1 MSDLSTRVRL
11 RREQLGLSQEE
22 LARRMGYRS
31 RSSITKLEKGIN
43 DLPQSKVEELAQALE
58 TTPAALLGLDAPC
71 ACPPGF
77 EPLPTMVQVPL
88 IGSIACGTPIT
99 AEQNIECYIGVPA
112 AWHADFALTC
122 HGDSMSPT
130 ICNGDI
136 VCIRCQPEVEQ
147 GEIAAVRVGEE
158 ATLKHFHRQGDAV
171 MLLADNAAVCPPM
184 FYAGEQLSELHIE
197 GKAVGLSRGLY
208 DKERQEQPVFGKK
221 KASPAYDPAAQKPV
235 LRCSICTGEQVAGFQ
250 DLHTGHFTEVQLIR
264 SPQELQAFRSR
275 YGIPADCPIEK
286 IY

>member
-1 MSDLSTRVRL
+1 MSDTDLSGRIRQ

-22 LARRMGYRS
+22 LAARMGYRS
-31 RSSITKLEKGIN
+31 KSSITKLEKGIN

-58 TTPAALLGLDAPC
+58 TTPAALLGLGAPC

-77 EPLPTMVQVPL
+77 EPLPAMVQVPL

-122 HGDSMSPT
+122 HGDSMAPT

-147 GEIAAVRVGEE
+147 GEIAAVRIGDE
-158 ATLKHFHRQGDAV
+158 ATLKHFHRQGDTV

-184 FYAGEQLSELHIE
+184 IYAGPQLNEIQIE
-197 GKAVGLSRGLY
+197 GRAVGFCRGL
-208 DKERQEQPVFGKK
+208 
-221 KASPAYDPAAQKPV
+221 
-235 LRCSICTGEQVAGFQ
+235 
-250 DLHTGHFTEVQLIR
+250 
-264 SPQELQAFRSR
+264 
-275 YGIPADCPIEK
+275 
-286 IY
+286 

>member
-1 MSDLSTRVRL
+1 MSELSTRLHL
-11 RREQLGLSQEE
+11 RRKELGLSQEE
-22 LARRMGYRS
+22 LAQRMGYRS
-31 RSSITKLEKGIN
+31 KSSITKLEKGIN

-58 TTPAALLGLDAPC
+58 TTPAALLGLGAPC

-77 EPLPTMVQVPL
+77 EPLPAMVQVPL

-122 HGDSMSPT
+122 HGDSMAPT

-197 GKAVGLSRGLY
+197 GKAVGL
-208 DKERQEQPVFGKK
+208 
-221 KASPAYDPAAQKPV
+221 
-235 LRCSICTGEQVAGFQ
+235 C
-250 DLHTGHFTEVQLIR
+250 R
-264 SPQELQAFRSR
+264 SL
-275 YGIPADCPIEK
+275 
-286 IY
+286 